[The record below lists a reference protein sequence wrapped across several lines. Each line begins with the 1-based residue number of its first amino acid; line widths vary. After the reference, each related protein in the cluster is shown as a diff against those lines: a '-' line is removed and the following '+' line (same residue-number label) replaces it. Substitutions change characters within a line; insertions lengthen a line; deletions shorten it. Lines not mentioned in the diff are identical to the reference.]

1 MFDLARVVGFD
12 WHDGNARKSLD
23 KYGVSQKEAEE
34 VFVNVPLV
42 VAEDVRHSQGEE
54 RYQAL
59 GKSSLT
65 GRPLHVTFT
74 LREEGTRIR
83 VISARGMNRKERA
96 RYEQET

>member
-12 WHDGNARKSLD
+12 WDDGNARKSLD
-23 KYGVSQKEAEE
+23 KHGVSQKEAEE

-54 RYQAL
+54 RYRAL

-65 GRPLHVTFT
+65 GDHCTSRLHCEKKAQGFA
-74 LREEGTRIR
+74 
-83 VISARGMNRKERA
+83 SFPRA
-96 RYEQET
+96 G